1 MKALLETLLQQKDLT
16 RDEAASGVEAIIQGA
31 DPCQA
36 AAFLVLLKAKGETSQ
51 EVAGMVSTLRKHWLP
66 VNPGVPCVDI
76 VGTGGDGHHTVN
88 FSTAASLV
96 AAACGASVAKHGNR
110 SVSSMC
116 GSADV
121 LETLGID
128 LSLPAAGVERC
139 IREAGIA
146 FMFAPNYHPAFKNI
160 VPIRKALG
168 VRTVFNILGPLLN
181 PASCPYLLIGVY
193 NEALVPLMGEA
204 LHSLGVEMAMV
215 VHCGGL
221 DELAPVA
228 VATVAT
234 VRKATGVEMGT
245 LDPFALGFAKCTLD
259 DLKGGTAA
267 ENAEILRQVL
277 GGKLPGPVTDT
288 VVLNAAAGLYVSG
301 RAGSVAEGCTMARAA
316 SAPPKPPPSST
327 RARTAPRPAS
337 LSHRPRSTPPSL
349 LTALH
354 SPLTAMA
361 SCARSRGGN
370 AARDARQVGRR
381 MQAALTA
388 QGRQGERAGGRG
400 RPRSHAPSAAPRCL
414 SLGLHEAAL
423 ALGVLWRRA

>member
-1 MKALLETLLQQKDLT
+1 MKALLETLIHRQDLT
-16 RDEAASGVEAIIQGA
+16 REQAASGVEAIIQGA

-36 AAFLVLLKAKGETSQ
+36 AAFLVLLKAKGETAQ
-51 EVAGMVSTLRKHWLP
+51 EIAGMVSTLRKHWLP
-66 VNPGVPCVDI
+66 VSPGVACVDI

-121 LETLGID
+121 LEELGVD
-128 LSLPAAGVERC
+128 LSLKSAGVERC
-139 IREAGIA
+139 IRDAGIA

-168 VRTVFNILGPLLN
+168 VRTIFNILGPMLN
-181 PASCPYLLIGVY
+181 PAACPFLLIGVY
-193 NEALVPLMGEA
+193 NEALVRLMGDA

-234 VRKATGVEMGT
+234 VRKAGVEMGT
-245 LDPFALGFAKCTLD
+245 LDPFALGFRQCTLD
-259 DLKGGTAA
+259 DLKGGSAA

-288 VVLNAAAGLYVSG
+288 VVLNAAAGLYVCG
-301 RAGSVAEGCTMARAA
+301 RAASVAEGCAMARAA
-316 SAPPKPPPSST
+316 IEAG
-327 RARTAPRPAS
+327 
-337 LSHRPRSTPPSL
+337 TPL
-349 LTALH
+349 ETLAKWV
-354 SPLTAMA
+354 AACKA
-361 SCARSRGGN
+361 SC
-370 AARDARQVGRR
+370 
-381 MQAALTA
+381 
-388 QGRQGERAGGRG
+388 
-400 RPRSHAPSAAPRCL
+400 
-414 SLGLHEAAL
+414 
-423 ALGVLWRRA
+423 